1 MKQIMVCLFLIAS
14 FTAAAQKIDKKLQAQ
29 ISDALNGFHGNMGV
43 FVYDLTKNKIAAV
56 NADTIYPTA
65 SIVKIPILIGVMHKI
80 YNGELQ
86 YHQVMTYTDSL
97 FYSEGE
103 DILASYKSGEK
114 ISIAKLLMLMITTS
128 DNTASLWLQGLS
140 GSGTLINNYLDTLG
154 LQYTRVNSRT
164 GGRENNREQFGWGQ
178 TTPHEMASLMKMIV
192 DKKIINTQTS
202 EKMLR
207 LLGRQFWDEE
217 GLSQIPPGV
226 FVADKTGAVD
236 ASRNEIM
243 YVNGKHPY
251 ILSIFSKDN
260 QDTSWN
266 TNNEAWVL
274 TRKISAITWKYFN
287 PKSDWQAGDFMK

>member
-1 MKQIMVCLFLIAS
+1 MKQIIVCFLSIAS
-14 FTAAAQKIDKKLQAQ
+14 FAAAAQKTDKKLQAK
-29 ISDALNGFHGNMGV
+29 ISEALSGFHGSMGV
-43 FVYDLTKNKIAAV
+43 YVYDLTKNKIAAI

-86 YHQVMTYTDSL
+86 YHQAMTYTDSL

-140 GSGTLINNYLDTLG
+140 GSGTAINSYLDTLG

-164 GGRENNREQFGWGQ
+164 AGRKGNWEQYGWGQ
-178 TTPHEMASLMKMIV
+178 TTPREMGSLMKMIV
-192 DKKIINTQTS
+192 DKKIINTQIS

-217 GLSQIPPGV
+217 GLSQIPPDV

-236 ASRNEIM
+236 ASRDEIM

-251 ILSIFSKDN
+251 ILSIFSKNN

-266 TNNEAWVL
+266 TTNEAWVL
-274 TRKISAITWKYFN
+274 TRKISAIAWNYFN
-287 PKSDWQAGDFMK
+287 PKSDWRAGELIK

>member
-1 MKQIMVCLFLIAS
+1 MKQIMFCLLSIAS
-14 FTAAAQKIDKKLQAQ
+14 FTALAQKTDKKLQAK
-29 ISDALNGFHGNMGV
+29 ISDALSGFHGNMGV
-43 FVYDLTKNKIAAV
+43 YVYDLTKNKITAI

-86 YHQVMTYTDSL
+86 YHQVMTYTDSV

-140 GSGTLINNYLDTLG
+140 GSGTVINSYLDSLG

-164 GGRENNREQFGWGQ
+164 AGRKGNWEQYGWGQ
-178 TTPHEMASLMKMIV
+178 TTPREMASLMKMIV

-236 ASRNEIM
+236 ESRNEIM

-251 ILSIFSKDN
+251 ILSIFSKNN

-287 PKSDWQAGDFMK
+287 PKSDWQAGDLMK

>member
-1 MKQIMVCLFLIAS
+1 MKRLIGCVLLFVSLTTI
-14 FTAAAQKIDKKLQAQ
+14 AQKTDKKLQNE
-29 ISDALNGFHGNMGV
+29 ISNVLKGFHGNMGV
-43 FVYDLTKNKIAAV
+43 YIYDLEKNKIAAI

-80 YNGELQ
+80 SNNELQ

-103 DILASYKSGEK
+103 DILASFKSGEK

-140 GSGTLINNYLDTLG
+140 GTGILINNYLDSLG

-164 GGRENNREQFGWGQ
+164 PGRESNRRQYGWGQ
-178 TTPHEMASLMKMIV
+178 TTPREMATLMKMIV
-192 DKKIINTQTS
+192 DKKIINDRVS

-217 GLSQIPPGV
+217 ALSQIPPDV
-226 FVADKTGAVD
+226 FVADKTGSVD
-236 ASRNEIM
+236 ESRNEIM
-243 YVNGKHPY
+243 YVNGKHRY
-251 ILSIFSKDN
+251 ILSIFSKNN
-260 QDTSWN
+260 QDTSWSA
-266 TNNEAWVL
+266 NNEAWVL
-274 TRKISAITWKYFN
+274 TRKISAIAWKYFN
-287 PKSDWQAGDFMK
+287 PKSGWQAGELMK

>member
-1 MKQIMVCLFLIAS
+1 MITS
-14 FTAAAQKIDKKLQAQ
+14 FTAAAQKTDKKLQAQ

-86 YHQVMTYTDSL
+86 YHQVMTFTDSL

>member
-1 MKQIMVCLFLIAS
+1 MKQIMICLLSIVS
-14 FTAAAQKIDKKLQAQ
+14 LTTTAQKTDKKLQAQ
-29 ISDALNGFHGNMGV
+29 ISNALNGFHGNMGV
-43 FVYDLTKNKIAAV
+43 YVYDLGKNKITAI

-65 SIVKIPILIGVMHKI
+65 SIVKIPILIGVMHKM

-103 DILASYKSGEK
+103 DILASFKSGEK

-140 GSGTLINNYLDTLG
+140 GSGTLINSYLDSLG

-164 GGRENNREQFGWGQ
+164 TGRKGNWEQYGWGQ
-178 TTPHEMASLMKMIV
+178 TTPREMASLMKMIV
-192 DKKIINTQTS
+192 NKKIINAEVS

-217 GLSQIPPGV
+217 GLSQIPPDI

-236 ASRNEIM
+236 ESRNEIM

-251 ILSIFSKDN
+251 ILSIFSKNN

-266 TNNEAWVL
+266 TNNEAWTL
-274 TRKISAITWKYFN
+274 TRKISAIAWKYFN
-287 PKSDWQAGDFMK
+287 PKSEWRAGELMK

>member
-1 MKQIMVCLFLIAS
+1 MKQILICLLLIGS
-14 FTAAAQKIDKKLQAQ
+14 FGAAAQKTDKKLQAK
-29 ISDALNGFHGNMGV
+29 ISDALNGFQGNMGV
-43 FVYDLTKNKIAAV
+43 YVYDLTNNKIAAV

-86 YHQVMTYTDSL
+86 YHQVMTFTDSL

-164 GGRENNREQFGWGQ
+164 TGRESNREQYGWGQ
-178 TTPHEMASLMKMIV
+178 TTPREMASLMKIIV
-192 DKKIINTQTS
+192 DKKIINTETS

-217 GLSQIPPGV
+217 GLSQIPPGM

-236 ASRNEIM
+236 ASRDEIM
-243 YVNGKHPY
+243 FVNGKHPY
-251 ILSIFSKDN
+251 ILSIFSKN
-260 QDTSWN
+260 NRDTSWN
-266 TNNEAWVL
+266 TNNDAWVL
-274 TRKISAITWKYFN
+274 TRKISAIAWKYFN
-287 PKSDWQAGDFMK
+287 PKSGWQAGELMK

>member
-1 MKQIMVCLFLIAS
+1 MKLLAACFLLIAS
-14 FTAAAQKIDKKLQAQ
+14 FNVVAQKTDNKLQDE
-29 ISDALNGFHGNMGV
+29 ISNALNGFHGNMGV
-43 FVYDLTKNKIAAV
+43 YVYDLTKNKIAAI

-65 SIVKIPILIGVMHKI
+65 SIVKIPILIGAMHKI
-80 YNGELQ
+80 NNGELQ

-103 DILASYKSGEK
+103 DILASFKSGEK

-140 GSGTLINNYLDTLG
+140 GTGTLINNYLDSLG

-164 GGRENNREQFGWGQ
+164 SGRESNRGQYGWGQ
-178 TTPHEMASLMKMIV
+178 TTPREMAKLMKMIV
-192 DKKIINTQTS
+192 DKKIINAQIS

-217 GLSQIPPGV
+217 ALSQIPPDI

-236 ASRNEIM
+236 ESRNEIM

-251 ILSIFSKDN
+251 ILSIFSKNN
-260 QDTSWN
+260 QDKSWV

-274 TRKISAITWKYFN
+274 TRKISAIVWKYFN
-287 PKSDWQAGDFMK
+287 PKSNWQPQTLLK